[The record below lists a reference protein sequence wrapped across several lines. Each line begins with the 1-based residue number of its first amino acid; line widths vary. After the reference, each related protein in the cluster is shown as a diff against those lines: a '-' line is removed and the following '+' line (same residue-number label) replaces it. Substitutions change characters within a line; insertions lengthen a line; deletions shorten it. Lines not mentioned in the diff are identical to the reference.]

1 MSDTFAGDA
10 AIVTGASRGIGSGI
24 ATELADQG
32 ASVVVNYR
40 SSADRAESVV
50 EEIRDRGG
58 EAVAVQADVSDED
71 DVAAM
76 VEATVDRYGS
86 LDVLVNNA
94 GMTTLGPAGEIDL
107 DDWRRVIDVD
117 LTGVFIGCQVAG
129 NRMQSQPGGGSIVN
143 VASMMGEMGFHLR
156 APYCAAKAGVINLTR
171 TLAVEWAADDISVN
185 ALAPGFIKTDITEQT
200 QGSAGYTDDDIRRR
214 TPMARYGTVEEMAN
228 CVSFLARGDTY
239 VTGEVLHADGGWT
252 SDAWRYHEERA

>member
-24 ATELADQG
+24 ATKLAEQG

-40 SSADRAESVV
+40 SSEKQAESVV
-50 EEIRDRGG
+50 DEIADQDG

-76 VEATVDRYGS
+76 VEATVDRFGS
-86 LDVLVNNA
+86 LDVMVNNA
-94 GMTTLGPAGEIDL
+94 GMTTLGPAEEITIE
-107 DDWRRVIDVD
+107 DWRRVVDVD
-117 LTGVFIGCQVAG
+117 LTGVFISSRVAG
-129 NRMQSQPGGGSIVN
+129 RQMLSQDDGGAIVN
-143 VASMMGEMGFHLR
+143 VASMMGEMGFHMR

-171 TLAVEWAADDISVN
+171 TLAVEWAEDGISVN
-185 ALAPGFIKTDITEQT
+185 ALAPGFIKTDITDQT
-200 QGSAGYTDDDIRRR
+200 QDSAKYTDIDIQRR

-228 CVSFLARGDTY
+228 CVSFLARADNY
-239 VTGEVLHADGGWT
+239 VTGEVLRADGGWT
-252 SDAWRYHEERA
+252 SDAWRYRENRA